1 MAAYSKTT
9 DRLFRGS
16 DFQIP
21 IDYEPPHGETRE
33 GMTISAALVAPR
45 LTPTPASSVTFDPAT
60 GAILA
65 KWEEAATAKLSADVV
80 YEARFTRAVDGA
92 TRVFYVRRVQV
103 Q

>member
-1 MAAYSKTT
+1 MVAYSKTT

-16 DFQIP
+16 DFSIEITYQ
-21 IDYEPPHGETRE
+21 PPEGESRD
-33 GMTISAALVAPR
+33 GMAISAALVAPR
-45 LTPTPASSVTFDPAT
+45 LTPTPASSVTFDPAS
-60 GAILA
+60 GAIVA
-65 KWEEAATAKLSADVV
+65 IWEEAATAKLSADIV